1 MRTLD
6 RLSKII
12 MAVGGI
18 ISATAMCCLDSEGV
32 YILCRSGVHHGRV
45 RDWCWVWAA
54 TVEQAQAG
62 KARSVFLHGSQAGLA
77 GCGVYRN

>member
-1 MRTLD
+1 MD

-18 ISATAMCCLDSEGV
+18 ISATAMRCLDSEGV
-32 YILCRSGVHHGRV
+32 YHGWV
-45 RDWCWVWAA
+45 RDWCRVWAA

-62 KARSVFLHGSQAGLA
+62 KARSVFLHGS
-77 GCGVYRN
+77 